1 MPATFPYYCCNLSHK
16 AGHFR
21 WANTDANVPA
31 VWHKVRLV
39 HAVHTEEALASVLS
53 LVANEDGKVVLRATL
68 KSREPPRNPFAADF
82 CHARFVWFGCQP
94 RPLKGKKMPASHSL
108 ESSRYGNWVF
118 TVPWPSPD
126 IQEHFGH
133 GLHHHERVP
142 SRKYKQERS
151 HVVVMRKE
159 EGGPRFMH
167 GDDVPPPPVGNV
179 MRPTKDGEAGT
190 PCDQDHGGEC
200 DCSLQCN
207 FAHEEK
213 KHEEKTDPFSH
224 PEVAFACDEL
234 VLSNFTLATCAHNN
248 GDLCVHELRR
258 KPGCPK
264 IELDE
269 ATAICATVILKKLRG
284 LGKQVKDLDAST
296 LSDAIREQVCAGV
309 VGLFM
314 STGRSL
320 RIVLF
325 AISAG
330 GKGN

>member
-1 MPATFPYYCCNLSHK
+1 
-16 AGHFR
+16 
-21 WANTDANVPA
+21 
-31 VWHKVRLV
+31 
-39 HAVHTEEALASVLS
+39 
-53 LVANEDGKVVLRATL
+53 
-68 KSREPPRNPFAADF
+68 
-82 CHARFVWFGCQP
+82 
-94 RPLKGKKMPASHSL
+94 MPASHSL

-179 MRPTKDGEAGT
+179 MRLVKDGEADT
-190 PCDQDHGGEC
+190 PCDQDHGGDEC

-213 KHEEKTDPFSH
+213 QGTYSH

-234 VLSNFTLATCAHNN
+234 VLSNFKLLVADHP
-248 GDLCVHELRR
+248 GKHFCVHAKRGR
-258 KPGCPK
+258 DCP
-264 IELDE
+264 DHSRGQ
-269 ATAICATVILKKLRG
+269 ATYIAAKVILEKLRKRN
-284 LGKQVKDLDAST
+284 KQVEHLTRGT
-296 LSDAIREQVCAGV
+296 LSDPIQAQVRAGV
-309 VGLFM
+309 VGLYM
-314 STGRSL
+314 RAGCSL
-320 RIVLF
+320 RTVLL
-325 AISAG
+325 ATTAG
-330 GKGN
+330 KRPY